1 MQGVDRRRMLRAAL
15 CGAAAATVGLA
26 LMAGAGE
33 ATPLAL
39 EKKPGG
45 KADDLLEE
53 AQVGPPGPSLD
64 SRPGPSLG
72 PRPGPSPHPR
82 PGPGLRHGHS
92 SHYVRRHREAT
103 KPPPP

>member
-64 SRPGPSLG
+64 SRPGPG
-72 PRPGPSPHPR
+72 PHPR
-82 PGPGLRHGHS
+82 PGPGLGHGHS

-103 KPPPP
+103 KPSPP